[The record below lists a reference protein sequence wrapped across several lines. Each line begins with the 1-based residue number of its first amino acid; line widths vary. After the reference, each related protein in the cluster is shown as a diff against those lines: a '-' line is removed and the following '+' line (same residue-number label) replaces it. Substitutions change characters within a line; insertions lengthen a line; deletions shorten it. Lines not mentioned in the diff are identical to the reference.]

1 MKNILI
7 IGSGGREHV
16 LTWKLHQSN
25 RVDKIF
31 VLPGNAGTAQLAEN
45 VDIDVMDFKK
55 IVEFIKTNKVD
66 MTFVGP
72 EKPLANGI
80 VDYLTEKNIEV
91 FGPNKRAAKL
101 EGSKVYAKKIMK
113 ECNIP
118 TAEFETFKDPKKAY
132 DYLDNSTYP
141 LVVKAEGLAYG
152 KGVIIADNKSEA
164 KKAVKKIM
172 EDKYFGKAGEKIVIE
187 EYLKGEEVSIM
198 VFSDGNT
205 YYQMVSAQD
214 HKKIGENDTGLN
226 TGGMGAYA
234 PTPLISENLK
244 TRVDQEVLKPLFNY
258 LKSNDITFKGILFLG
273 LMIEKKAPKVL
284 EFNVRFGDPEAQVV
298 LPLLENDLL
307 TIAEKINQ
315 GKLDQIEL
323 EWKNKKSMAV
333 IMASGGYPVEYKKG
347 KEIYGLND
355 IKDPDCVVFHAGT
368 KLHEKKVYTDGG
380 RVLAVTSLGDSYQE
394 VYDKCYQNIKMINFD
409 KAYYRKDIGH
419 KIKGVKLLNE

>member
-25 RVDKIF
+25 KVDKIF
-31 VLPGNAGTAQLAEN
+31 VTPGNAGTAQLAEN
-45 VDIDVMDFKK
+45 VEIDVMDFEK
-55 IVEFIKTNKVD
+55 IAKFIKTKNID

-80 VDYLTEKNIEV
+80 VDFLNEKNIDV
-91 FGPNKRAAKL
+91 FGPNKKAAKL
-101 EGSKVYAKKIMK
+101 EGSKVYAKKVMK

-118 TAEFETFKDPKKAY
+118 TAEFETFKDPQKAY
-132 DYLDNSTYP
+132 NYLESSTYP
-141 LVVKAEGLAYG
+141 LVVKAEGLAAG
-152 KGVIIADNKSEA
+152 KGVIIADNRSEA
-164 KKAVKKIM
+164 KEAVKKIM

-187 EYLKGEEVSIM
+187 EYLKGEEASIM
-198 VFSDGNT
+198 VFTDGST

-234 PTPLISENLK
+234 PTPLIGKSLK
-244 TRVDQEVLKPLFNY
+244 TKVDQEILKPLFKY
-258 LKSNDITFKGILFLG
+258 LKNKDIDFKGILFLG
-273 LMIEKKAPKVL
+273 LMIENNIPKVL

-307 TIAEKINQ
+307 TVAEKINQ
-315 GKLDQIEL
+315 GKLNEINL
-323 EWKNKKSMAV
+323 KWKNKKSMAV

-347 KEIYGLND
+347 KEIFGLSD
-355 IKDPDCVVFHAGT
+355 IKDPDSVVFHAGT
-368 KLHEKKVYTDGG
+368 KLKDKNVYTNGG
-380 RVLAVTSLGDSYQE
+380 RVLAVTSLGDSYQV
-394 VYDKCYQNIKMINFD
+394 VYDKCYKNIEKLHFD
-409 KAYYRKDIGH
+409 KAYYRKDIGY
-419 KIKGVKLLNE
+419 KLKGVNLLDE

>member
-16 LTWKLHQSN
+16 LTWKLHQST
-25 RVDKIF
+25 RVDNIY
-31 VLPGNAGTAQLAEN
+31 VIPGNAGTAQLAEN
-45 VDIDVMDFKK
+45 VEMDVMNFEK
-55 IVEFIKTNKVD
+55 IAKFIKSKNIE

-80 VDYLTEKNIEV
+80 VDYLVDKNIEV
-91 FGPNKRAAKL
+91 FGPNKKAAKL
-101 EGSKVYAKKIMK
+101 EGSKVYAKKVMK

-118 TAEFETFKDPKKAY
+118 TAEFETFKDSKKAY
-132 DYLDNSTYP
+132 EYLNKANYP

-152 KGVIIADNKSEA
+152 KGVIIAGNKMEA
-164 KKAVKKIM
+164 EDAVKKIM

-187 EYLKGEEVSIM
+187 EYLKGEEASIM
-198 VFSDGNT
+198 VFSDGKTN
-205 YYQMVSAQD
+205 YQMVSAQD
-214 HKKIGENDTGLN
+214 HKKIGENDIGLN

-234 PTPLISENLK
+234 PTPLIDQELK
-244 TRVDQEVLKPLFNY
+244 RKVDQEILKPLFKY
-258 LKSNDITFKGILFLG
+258 LKENSITFKGILFLG
-273 LMIEKKAPKVL
+273 LMIDNNIPKVL

-315 GKLDQIEL
+315 EKLNEIDL
-323 EWKNKKSMAV
+323 KWKNQKSMTV

-347 KEIYGLND
+347 KEIFGLD
-355 IKDPDCVVFHAGT
+355 ELKKSDSVVFHAGT
-368 KLHEKKVYTDGG
+368 KLDGDKVYTNGG
-380 RVLAVTSLGDSYQE
+380 RVLAITSLGDSYQD
-394 VYDKCYQNIKMINFD
+394 VYDSCYQNIKKIDFD
-409 KAYYRKDIGH
+409 KAYYRKDIGF

>member
-25 RVDKIF
+25 RVDKIY
-31 VLPGNAGTAQLAEN
+31 VIPGNAGTAQFAEN
-45 VDIDVMDFKK
+45 VEIDVMDFEK
-55 IVEFIKTNKVD
+55 IAEFIKSKNIE

-80 VDYLTEKNIEV
+80 VDYLNDKNIEV
-91 FGPNKRAAKL
+91 FGPNKKAAKL
-101 EGSKVYAKKIMK
+101 EGSKVYAKKVMK

-118 TAEFETFKDPKKAY
+118 TAKFETFKNPKNAY
-132 DYLDNSTYP
+132 DYLELANYP

-152 KGVIIADNKSEA
+152 KGVIIAKNQIEA
-164 KKAVKKIM
+164 KDAVKKIM

-187 EYLKGEEVSIM
+187 EYLKGEEASIM

-205 YYQMVSAQD
+205 NYQMISAQD

-234 PTPLISENLK
+234 PTPLIDETLK
-244 TRVDQEVLKPLFNY
+244 TTVDQEILKPLFNY
-258 LKSNDITFKGILFLG
+258 LKDNSIAFKGILFLG
-273 LMIEKKAPKVL
+273 LMIDNKVPKVL

-307 TIAEKINQ
+307 TVAEKINQ
-315 GKLDQIEL
+315 EKLDEINL
-323 EWKNKKSMAV
+323 KWKNKKSMAV

-347 KEIYGLND
+347 KEIFGLDDMENSGSE
-355 IKDPDCVVFHAGT
+355 VFHAGT
-368 KLHEKKVYTDGG
+368 KLDGNKVYTNGG
-380 RVLAVTSLGDSYQE
+380 RVLAVTSLGDSYQD
-394 VYDKCYQNIKMINFD
+394 VYDRCYQNIKKINFD
-409 KAYYRKDIGH
+409 KAYYRKDIGF
-419 KIKGVKLLNE
+419 KIKGVKLLND

>member
-25 RVDKIF
+25 RVDKIY
-31 VLPGNAGTAQLAEN
+31 VIPGNAGTAQFAEN
-45 VDIDVMDFKK
+45 VEIDVMDFEK
-55 IVEFIKTNKVD
+55 IAEFIKSKNIE

-80 VDYLTEKNIEV
+80 VDYLNDKNIEV
-91 FGPNKRAAKL
+91 FGPNKKAAKL
-101 EGSKVYAKKIMK
+101 EGSKVYAKKVMK

-118 TAEFETFKDPKKAY
+118 TAKFETFKNPKNAY
-132 DYLDNSTYP
+132 DYLELANYP

-152 KGVIIADNKSEA
+152 KGVIIAKNQLEA
-164 KKAVKKIM
+164 KDAVKKIM

-187 EYLKGEEVSIM
+187 EYLKGEEASIM
-198 VFSDGNT
+198 IFSDGNT
-205 YYQMVSAQD
+205 NYQMISAQD

-234 PTPLISENLK
+234 PTPLIDETLK
-244 TRVDQEVLKPLFNY
+244 TTVDQEILKPLFNY
-258 LKSNDITFKGILFLG
+258 LKDNAITFKGILFLG
-273 LMIEKKAPKVL
+273 LMIDNKVPKVL

-307 TIAEKINQ
+307 TVAEKINQ
-315 GKLDQIEL
+315 EKLDEINL
-323 EWKNKKSMAV
+323 KWKNKKSMAV

-347 KEIYGLND
+347 KEIFGLDDMENSGSE
-355 IKDPDCVVFHAGT
+355 VFHAGT
-368 KLHEKKVYTDGG
+368 KLDGNKVYTNGG
-380 RVLAVTSLGDSYQE
+380 RVLAVTSLGDSYQD
-394 VYDKCYQNIKMINFD
+394 VYDRCYQNIKKINFD
-409 KAYYRKDIGH
+409 KAYYRKDIGF